1 MTEKPILTNLEGE
14 REFDT
19 LQEARES
26 AFDEATASGG
36 RVYPCTVF
44 QQGGRWMISTSFPF
58 PFLAKQ
64 VRLDPATKGGNPRN
78 NMNRPLM
85 PDHVKSIRNYLIQ
98 NAYEYIL
105 PPVTLN
111 LRTSPQLYVQ
121 RSTYP
126 MKSGY
131 LVVGDATM
139 FDVTDGQHR
148 IAAIAGSATSRPA
161 IPAIYVDDDRF
172 EKDSMAVLLV
182 VEPDMSRIHQD
193 FADAAQTKSIPASLL
208 AAYNTREPINR
219 VLTRLVD
226 GSHFLS
232 GRVDETSKT
241 LPKLSQSVFL
251 LNQVRGF
258 VKELLVGDYGLS
270 EDSLARSTSKLLSTT
285 DQQDN
290 FVNRASEL
298 IKVLTETMEPWS
310 TIAKISVNDTMA
322 NQIPE
327 FRQKYVNMTGTGLI
341 VIGRV
346 AFEIQKRLPED
357 ARMVKYK
364 ELATK
369 IDWTRNGV
377 LWNGSILI
385 EGRIVSSR
393 KPVQVASQR
402 VIDALGLPPVQV
414 TTERVKQSMESSD

>member
-1 MTEKPILTNLEGE
+1 MTETKRLINLDGE

-64 VRLDPATKGGNPRN
+64 VRLDPAVKGGNPRN

-85 PDHVKSIRNYLIQ
+85 PDHVKSIRNYLLQ
-98 NAYEYIL
+98 NVHEYIL

-148 IAAIAGSATSRPA
+148 IAAIAGSATSRPP
-161 IPAIYVDDDRF
+161 IPAIYVDDNKF

-182 VEPDMSRIHQD
+182 VEPEISRIHQD

-226 GSHFLS
+226 GSTFFR

-258 VKELLVGDYGLS
+258 VKELLVGDYGLG
-270 EDSLARSTSKLLSTT
+270 EDSLARSTSKLLSTNE
-285 DQQDN
+285 QQDS
-290 FVNRASEL
+290 FVRRASEL
-298 IKVLTETMEPWS
+298 VDILTATMEPWS
-310 TIAKISVNDTMA
+310 TIAKIDVNDTMA

-327 FRQKYVNMTGTGLI
+327 FRQKFINMTGTGLI

-346 AFEIQKRLPED
+346 AFEIQKRLPEGE
-357 ARMVKYK
+357 RIQKYR
-364 ELATK
+364 ELVTK
-369 IDWTRNGV
+369 IDWTRDGV

-385 EGRIVSSR
+385 QGRIISSR

-402 VIDALGLPPVQV
+402 VIDALGLPAVQV
-414 TTERVKQSMESSD
+414 TTERVKRVAETSD